1 MDAQVRIIDPKEV
14 LKASARFDLIY
25 KVELAKAWADGD
37 AAAMASNEVLS

>member
-1 MDAQVRIIDPKEV
+1 MNAQVRIIDPKEV